1 MATHQLVKPSFDVT
15 IRKIASVST
24 LPHVALK
31 ILDLTSDPDSTAAQL
46 EAVIKGDPALT
57 TRILKIC
64 NSAHFGLAERVLEVK
79 KAVIFMGFKTVKD
92 LALSASVCELFKNSQ
107 SIGRYKRTDLWRH
120 SVGVAITAKAI
131 AERTDKDL
139 QDYVFST
146 GILHD
151 IGIVMLDQYLHD
163 HFVGVMTHPDANDAL
178 LEDLEEEVIGFGHE
192 KLAKAIMGNWN
203 LPEEFGASVAFHH
216 HPARSPRAHRDL
228 VAVLYLANTIC
239 NSIDF
244 GFVESKRVDPD
255 EFNFSLSTLDFTKT
269 DVEVIL
275 AAMPGEFE
283 SARDMI
289 ELADSD

>member
-1 MATHQLVKPSFDVT
+1 MASPQLVKPSFDVT
-15 IRKIASVST
+15 LRKIVSVST

-31 ILDLTSDPDSTAAQL
+31 ILDLTSDPESTAAQL
-46 EAVIKGDPALT
+46 ESVIKGDPALT

-92 LALSASVCELFKNSQ
+92 LALSASVCELFKNANL
-107 SIGRYKRTDLWRH
+107 IGRYKRTDLWRH

-131 AERTDKDL
+131 AERTNKDL

-151 IGIVMLDQYLHD
+151 IGIVMLDQYLHE
-163 HFVGVMTHPDANDAL
+163 HFVEVMIQLDATNST
-178 LEDLEEEVIGFGHE
+178 LEELEESVIGFGHE
-192 KLAKAIMGNWN
+192 KLAHAIMENWN
-203 LPEEFGASVAFHH
+203 LPDEFGASVAFHH
-216 HPARSPRAHRDL
+216 HPARAPRGHRDL

-239 NSIDF
+239 NAIDF

-255 EFNFSLSTLDFTKT
+255 EFNFCLSILGFTKT
-269 DVEVIL
+269 DVEIIL
-275 AAMPGEFE
+275 AAMPEEFDT
-283 SARDMI
+283 ARDMI